1 MCDKVATDQ
10 LCPDSLFDMSLR
22 VFAKDIHKTKPNII
36 QCLPNCIKRVILK
49 YVTGYLSQTRK
60 HGLRNKKTIK
70 ALLNREVT
78 NLNLRD
84 SVTTDSILHVISQNC
99 VHLRE
104 LTLGGPYCHIKRK
117 TLQNFIPR
125 MKHLTVLCLKDVDN
139 VTDKSITGL
148 TELKHLKHLNLKN
161 CVNLTDECGKILRNL
176 KLEKL
181 DMSHN
186 GISDQW
192 LDHLPNSPLNDHLID
207 LNLSYCSALSN
218 HNFGLL
224 NWSKLKYVGLPGLTG
239 LDFMDN
245 LGRLKFVQWTVPF

>member
-10 LCPDSLFDMSLR
+10 LSPDSLFDMSLR
-22 VFAKDIHKTKPNII
+22 VFAKDVHKIESNIVEY
-36 QCLPNCIKRVILK
+36 LPNCIKRMILK
-49 YVTGYLSQTRK
+49 YVTAYLSQTRK
-60 HGLRNKKTIK
+60 QGLRNKKTLK
-70 ALLNREVT
+70 ALLNKEVT

-84 SVTTDSILHVISQNC
+84 STTSDSVLHSISESC
-99 VHLRE
+99 VQLRE
-104 LTLGGPYCHIKRK
+104 LTLGGPYCHIRRK
-117 TLQNFIPR
+117 TLQNFIPQ
-125 MKHLTVLCLKDVDN
+125 MKHLTLLSLRDASS
-139 VTDKSITGL
+139 VTDKSISRL
-148 TELKHLKHLNLKN
+148 TELEHLKHLNLKN
-161 CVNLTDECGKILRNL
+161 CVNLTDECGKTLRNL

-186 GISDQW
+186 NISDQW
-192 LDHLPNSPLNDHLID
+192 LNHLPNSPLNDHLID

-218 HNFGLL
+218 HNFGSL